1 MLLELTFMAQMLN
14 ECQNEVPPSALIGL
28 VTNNPYTISVMGAET
43 ATPPESEGEATAV
56 IDDLR
61 IKGIAYNTGMMKIHS
76 SNFQLVGLDNSN
88 AFNICDN
95 IKAGAMLLSS
105 CLGNSTDNNSQ
116 AIADAYICYRKKNFL
131 PPISTPM
138 QLSPQDQNLL
148 SQLEADTP
156 QPENNTPQKKAEPW
170 DVFEDFN
177 H

>member
-1 MLLELTFMAQMLN
+1 MLLELAFMAQMLN
-14 ECQNEVPPSALIGL
+14 ECQTEVPPNALIGL
-28 VTNNPYTISVMGAET
+28 ATNNPYTISVMGAET
-43 ATPPESEGEATAV
+43 ATPPETEGEATAV

-61 IKGIAYNTGMMKIHS
+61 IKGIAFNAGMMKVHS

-105 CLGNSTDNNSQ
+105 CLGDSTENSAQ
-116 AIADAYICYRKKNFL
+116 ALADAYVCYRKKNYL
-131 PPISTPM
+131 PATSTPM
-138 QLSPQDQNLL
+138 QLSPQDEKLL

-156 QPENNTPQKKAEPW
+156 QSENNTPAKKAEPW